1 MKVYVLVVGES
12 YAGYYGIVDIYK
24 NRQDAV
30 NAAKNVYPDF
40 NKWEGND
47 VDGWWS
53 GCDYMEI
60 LVYEVVDDAKE
71 NNKCG

>member
-12 YAGYYGIVDIYK
+12 YEGYGIVDIYK

-30 NAAKNVYPDF
+30 NAAKNVDPSFYE
-40 NKWEGND
+40 WQGND
-47 VDGWWS
+47 VDGWRS

-60 LVYEVVDDAKE
+60 LEYEVE
-71 NNKCG
+71 

>member
-1 MKVYVLVVGES
+1 MKVYVLVVGEQCE
-12 YAGYYGIVDIYK
+12 GYGIVGIYK

-30 NAAKNVYPDF
+30 NDAKNVYPSF
-40 NKWEGND
+40 KKWEGND

>member
-12 YAGYYGIVDIYK
+12 YEGYGIVDIYK

-30 NAAKNVYPDF
+30 NAAKNVRTSF
-40 NKWEGND
+40 KKWEGND
-47 VDGWWS
+47 VDGWTS

-60 LVYEVVDDAKE
+60 LEYEVR
-71 NNKCG
+71 